1 MTEEK
6 KENQNVSVFARSDI
20 SLESDPLEEIF
31 ALNLG
36 DFVSEHLI
44 SDELIQKI
52 SKTNVDKLSS
62 LKNQLKELIS
72 IYSID
77 NTLKILG
84 FSSKEDYVIY
94 NSIAKTIKQML
105 EIDACHIF
113 LSKEN
118 AMGLNTT
125 KNDLLLVGSSLRFND
140 DIYEAEIGYR
150 LTDKSYVSLAYNKQ
164 QEIEIQDS
172 EDDDEFRPILLLGEA
187 KVRYYFAVPMYNNME
202 KVGVIVV
209 ENYNTKKL
217 SQEFKELLCV
227 TARLFATSMSLE
239 KLTEKTDELINKPDI
254 TAIELQNNRA
264 ELTALIGDLS
274 SEQQWFVE
282 NLAKAVDAKSSFKN
296 NYSHVVADLA
306 REISAELGLNEK
318 TKDLIYYAALLRNI
332 GKITLPEELFNKKEK
347 LSKEDWEKL
356 QNHPNVGVSIL
367 MSINFLSEVV
377 PYINYHKERWDG
389 NGEPEGLKGRSIP
402 LGSRIIAIAD
412 AYSALVSDRSYRK
425 ALDAEKAV
433 EILKDE
439 AGIKWDPELVD
450 VLINMQNRSIMQN
463 FNK

>member
-1 MTEEK
+1 MTDEK
-6 KENQNVSVFARSDI
+6 KDNKSVSVFSRSDI

-44 SDELIQKI
+44 SDELVQKI
-52 SKTNVDKLSS
+52 SRHSVDKSVS

-113 LSKEN
+113 LSKDN

-125 KNDLLLVGSSLRFND
+125 QNDLLLVGSSLNFKD
-140 DIYEAEIGYR
+140 DIYEAEIGYKYNDESSVS
-150 LTDKSYVSLAYNKQ
+150 TAFNSNKSV
-164 QEIEIQDS
+164 EIKDCQK
-172 EDDDEFRPILLLGEA
+172 DDDFKQILLLGED
-187 KVRYYFAVPMYNNME
+187 KTRYYLAVPMFNNME
-202 KVGVIVV
+202 RVGVIVV
-209 ENYNTKKL
+209 ENYSEKTL
-217 SQEFKELLCV
+217 SSEFIELLTI

-239 KLTEKTDELINKPDI
+239 KLTEETDKLINQDDVTI
-254 TAIELQNNRA
+254 SQLQNNRA

-274 SEQQWFVE
+274 TEQQWFVE
-282 NLAKAVDAKSSFKN
+282 NLAKAVDAKSNFKN
-296 NYSHVVADLA
+296 NFSQDVADLSK
-306 REISAELGLNEK
+306 EISTELGLNEK

-389 NGEPEGLKGRSIP
+389 KGEPEGLKGHSIP
-402 LGSRIIAIAD
+402 LGSRIIALAD
-412 AYSALVSDRSYRK
+412 AYCAMTSDRIYRNAMDKSK
-425 ALDAEKAV
+425 AL
-433 EILKDE
+433 EIIKSE
-439 AGIKWDPELVD
+439 SGIKWDPELVD
-450 VLINMQNRSIMQN
+450 VLIKLKN
-463 FNK
+463 

>member
-1 MTEEK
+1 MTDEK
-6 KENQNVSVFARSDI
+6 KDNKSVSVFSRSDI
-20 SLESDPLEEIF
+20 SLETDPLEEIF

-44 SDELIQKI
+44 SDELVQKI
-52 SKTNVDKLSS
+52 SRHSVDKSVS

-113 LSKEN
+113 LSKDN

-125 KNDLLLVGSSLRFND
+125 QNDLLLVGSSLNFKD
-140 DIYEAEIGYR
+140 DIYEAEIGYKYN
-150 LTDKSYVSLAYNKQ
+150 DESSVSAAFNSNKSV
-164 QEIEIQDS
+164 EIKDCQK
-172 EDDDEFRPILLLGEA
+172 DDDFKQILLLGED
-187 KVRYYFAVPMYNNME
+187 KTRYYLAVPMFNNME
-202 KVGVIVV
+202 RVGVIVV
-209 ENYNTKKL
+209 ENYSEKTL
-217 SQEFKELLCV
+217 SSEFIELLTI

-239 KLTEKTDELINKPDI
+239 KLTEETGKLINQDDVTI
-254 TAIELQNNRA
+254 SQLQNNRA

-274 SEQQWFVE
+274 TEQQWFVE
-282 NLAKAVDAKSSFKN
+282 NLAKAVDAKSNFKN
-296 NYSHVVADLA
+296 NFSQDVADLSK
-306 REISAELGLNEK
+306 EISTKLGLNEK

-389 NGEPEGLKGRSIP
+389 KGEPEGLKGQSIP
-402 LGSRIIAIAD
+402 LGSRIIALAD
-412 AYSALVSDRSYRK
+412 AYCAMTSDRIYRNAMDKSK
-425 ALDAEKAV
+425 AL
-433 EILKDE
+433 EIIKSE
-439 AGIKWDPELVD
+439 SGIKWDPELVD
-450 VLINMQNRSIMQN
+450 VLIKLKS
-463 FNK
+463 

>member
-6 KENQNVSVFARSDI
+6 KENKNVSVFARSKI

-36 DFVSEHLI
+36 DFISEHLI

-52 SKTNVDKLSS
+52 SRTNVDKSDC
-62 LKNQLKELIS
+62 LKKQLKELIS

-84 FSSKEDYVIY
+84 FSSKDDYVIY

-118 AMGLNTT
+118 AMGLDTT
-125 KNDLLLVGSSLRFND
+125 KNDLILVGSSLNFNN
-140 DIYEAEIGYR
+140 DIYEAEIGYNFN
-150 LTDKSYVSLAYNKQ
+150 DESYVSKAFIKSKTVEVKDCSNDPDFK
-164 QEIEIQDS
+164 S
-172 EDDDEFRPILLLGEA
+172 VLLLNED
-187 KVRYYFAVPMYNNME
+187 KVEYYLAVPMYNNME

-209 ENYNTKKL
+209 ENYSHKKL
-217 SQEFKELLCV
+217 SKEFIELLSI

-239 KLTEKTDELINKPDI
+239 KMTEETGNLIVQENVTI
-254 TAIELQNNRA
+254 SQLQNCRA

-274 SEQQWFVE
+274 SEQQCFVE
-282 NLAKAVDAKSSFKN
+282 NLAKAVDAKSNFKN
-296 NYSHVVADLA
+296 NYSHEVADLA
-306 REISAELGLNEK
+306 RELSTELGLNEK

-389 NGEPEGLKGRSIP
+389 KGEPEGLKGYSIP
-402 LGSRIIAIAD
+402 LGSRIIALAD
-412 AYSALVSDRSYRK
+412 AYSALISERTYRK
-425 ALDAEKAV
+425 ALSNEDAIKIIQSES
-433 EILKDE
+433 
-439 AGIKWDPELVD
+439 GSKWDPELVK
-450 VLINMQNRSIMQN
+450 VLIELKS
-463 FNK
+463 K

>member
-6 KENQNVSVFARSDI
+6 KDNKNVSVFARSEI

-36 DFVSEHLI
+36 DFISEHLI
-44 SDELIQKI
+44 SDELVQKI
-52 SKTNVDKLSS
+52 SRKNVDKTES
-62 LKNQLKELIS
+62 LKKQLKELIS

-94 NSIAKTIKQML
+94 NAIAKTIKQML
-105 EIDACHIF
+105 EIDACHVF
-113 LSKEN
+113 LSKDN
-118 AMGLNTT
+118 AMGLNTAN
-125 KNDLLLVGSSLRFND
+125 NDIVLVGSSLNFND
-140 DIYEAEIGYR
+140 EIYDSEIGYN
-150 LTDKSYVSLAYNKQ
+150 LNDKSYVSYAFINKKEVEVKDCSKDDNFKQ
-164 QEIEIQDS
+164 ILMLN
-172 EDDDEFRPILLLGEA
+172 ED
-187 KVRYYFAVPMYNNME
+187 KVKYYLAVPMYNNME

-209 ENYNTKKL
+209 ENYTKKKL
-217 SQEFKELLCV
+217 SSEFIELLTV

-239 KLTEKTDELINKPDI
+239 KLTEETDKLINQEDVSI
-254 TAIELQNNRA
+254 SELQNNRA

-274 SEQQWFVE
+274 YEQQWFVE
-282 NLAKAVDAKSSFKN
+282 NLAKAVDAKSNFKN
-296 NYSHVVADLA
+296 NYSHEVADLA
-306 REISAELGLNEK
+306 REISTTLGLNEK

-389 NGEPEGLKGRSIP
+389 QGEPEGLKGRSIP
-402 LGSRIIAIAD
+402 LGSRIIALAD
-412 AYSALVSDRSYRK
+412 AYSAMISERTYRDALSEEK
-425 ALDAEKAV
+425 AL
-433 EILKDE
+433 EIIQSE
-439 AGIKWDPELVD
+439 AGIKCDPELVE
-450 VLINMQNRSIMQN
+450 VLVELKKKS
-463 FNK
+463 

>member
-1 MTEEK
+1 MTEEQ
-6 KENQNVSVFARSDI
+6 KENKNVSVFSRSEI

-36 DFVSEHLI
+36 DFISEHLI
-44 SDELIQKI
+44 SDELVQKI
-52 SKTNVDKLSS
+52 SKKNVDKHES
-62 LKNQLKELIS
+62 LKKQLQELIS

-94 NSIAKTIKQML
+94 NAIAKTIKQML
-105 EIDACHIF
+105 EIDACHVF

-125 KNDLLLVGSSLRFND
+125 KNDLLLVGSSLNFKD
-140 DIYEAEIGYR
+140 DIYEAEIGYKFD
-150 LTDKSYVSLAYNKQ
+150 DKSYVSEAYKNNQ
-164 QEIEIQDS
+164 AIEIKDS
-172 EDDDEFRPILLLGEA
+172 VKDENFKAILLLSED
-187 KVRYYFAVPMYNNME
+187 KVKYYLAVPMYNNME

-209 ENYNTKKL
+209 ENYTEKIL
-217 SQEFKELLCV
+217 SDEFKELLTV

-239 KLTEKTDELINKPDI
+239 KLTEETDKLINQKDVTI
-254 TAIELQNNRA
+254 SQLQNNRA

-296 NYSHVVADLA
+296 NYSHEVADLA
-306 REISAELGLNEK
+306 KEISTKLELNEK

-347 LSKEDWEKL
+347 LSQEDWDKL

-377 PYINYHKERWDG
+377 PYITYHKERWDG
-389 NGEPEGLKGRSIP
+389 KGEPEGLKGQSIP
-402 LGSRIIAIAD
+402 LGSRIIALAD
-412 AYSALVSDRSYRK
+412 AYSALTSKRAYRNAMTK
-425 ALDAEKAV
+425 EKAI
-433 EILKDE
+433 EIIQSE
-439 AGIKWDPELVD
+439 AGTKWDPELVN
-450 VLINMQNRSIMQN
+450 VLVEL
-463 FNK
+463 KK

>member
-6 KENQNVSVFARSDI
+6 KDNKNVSVFARSEI

-36 DFVSEHLI
+36 DFISEHLI
-44 SDELIQKI
+44 SDELVQKI
-52 SKTNVDKLSS
+52 SRKNVDKKES
-62 LKNQLKELIS
+62 LKKQLKELIS

-94 NSIAKTIKQML
+94 NAIAKTIKQML
-105 EIDACHIF
+105 EIDACHVF
-113 LSKEN
+113 LSKDN
-118 AMGLNTT
+118 AMGLNTAN
-125 KNDLLLVGSSLRFND
+125 NDIVLVGSSLNFND
-140 DIYEAEIGYR
+140 EIYDSEIGYN
-150 LTDKSYVSLAYNKQ
+150 LNDKSYVSYAFINKKEVEVKDCSKDDNFKQ
-164 QEIEIQDS
+164 ILMLN
-172 EDDDEFRPILLLGEA
+172 ED
-187 KVRYYFAVPMYNNME
+187 KVKYYLAVPMYNNME

-209 ENYNTKKL
+209 ENYTKKKL
-217 SQEFKELLCV
+217 SSEFIELLTV

-239 KLTEKTDELINKPDI
+239 KLTEETDKLINQEDVSI
-254 TAIELQNNRA
+254 SELQNNRA

-274 SEQQWFVE
+274 YEQQWFVE
-282 NLAKAVDAKSSFKN
+282 NLAKAVDAKSNFKN
-296 NYSHVVADLA
+296 NYSHEVADLA
-306 REISAELGLNEK
+306 REISTTLGLNEK

-389 NGEPEGLKGRSIP
+389 QGEPEGLKGRSIP
-402 LGSRIIAIAD
+402 LGSRIIALAD
-412 AYSALVSDRSYRK
+412 AYSAMISERTYRDALSEEK
-425 ALDAEKAV
+425 AL
-433 EILKDE
+433 EIIQSE
-439 AGIKWDPELVD
+439 AGIKWDPELVE
-450 VLINMQNRSIMQN
+450 VLVELKKKS
-463 FNK
+463 

>member
-1 MTEEK
+1 MSEEK
-6 KENQNVSVFARSDI
+6 KENKNVSVFARSEI

-36 DFVSEHLI
+36 DFISEHLI
-44 SDELIQKI
+44 SDDLVQKI
-52 SKTNVDKLSS
+52 SHTNVNKLES
-62 LKNQLKELIS
+62 LKKQLKELIA

-84 FSSKEDYVIY
+84 FSSKEDYIIY
-94 NSIAKTIKQML
+94 NAIAKTIKQML

-125 KNDLLLVGSSLRFND
+125 KNDLLLVGSSLNFKD
-140 DIYEAEIGYR
+140 DIYEAEIGYKFN
-150 LTDKSYVSLAYNKQ
+150 DESYVSFAYNNKKL
-164 QEIEIQDS
+164 IEVQDC
-172 EDDDEFRPILLLGEA
+172 ETDNDFKPILLLSED
-187 KVRYYFAVPMYNNME
+187 KVNYYLAVPMFNNME

-209 ENYNTKKL
+209 ENYSNKKL
-217 SQEFKELLCV
+217 SEEFIELLSV

-239 KLTEKTDELINKPDI
+239 KLTEETEKLINQEDV
-254 TAIELQNNRA
+254 TVLQLQNNRA

-282 NLAKAVDAKSSFKN
+282 DLAKAVDAKSNFKN
-296 NYSHVVADLA
+296 NYSHDVADLA
-306 REISAELGLNEK
+306 RDLSTTIGLNEK

-332 GKITLPEELFNKKEK
+332 GKVTLPEELFNKKEK

-389 NGEPEGLKGRSIP
+389 QGEPEGLKGMSIP
-402 LGSRIIAIAD
+402 LGSRIVALAD
-412 AYSALVSDRSYRK
+412 AYSAMTSERTYRK
-425 ALDAEKAV
+425 ALSNEKAL
-433 EILKDE
+433 EIIKSE
-439 AGIKWDPELVD
+439 AGIKWDPELVNY
-450 VLINMQNRSIMQN
+450 LIDL
-463 FNK
+463 KK

>member
-1 MTEEK
+1 MTEEM
-6 KENQNVSVFARSDI
+6 KENKNVSLFARSEI

-36 DFVSEHLI
+36 DFISEHLI
-44 SDELIQKI
+44 SDELVQKI
-52 SKTNVDKLSS
+52 SKSNVNKLES

-84 FSSKEDYVIY
+84 FSTKEDYIIY
-94 NSIAKTIKQML
+94 NAIAKTIKQML

-113 LSKEN
+113 LSREN
-118 AMGLNTT
+118 AMGLDSTS
-125 KNDLLLVGSSLRFND
+125 NDLILVGSSLKFQN
-140 DIYEAEIGYR
+140 DIYESGIGYH
-150 LTDKSYVSLAYNKQ
+150 LTDFSYVSKAFNEQKEINVSDMNK
-164 QEIEIQDS
+164 
-172 EDDDEFRPILLLGEA
+172 DDDFHPILLLNED
-187 KVRYYFAVPMYNNME
+187 KVMSYLAVPMYNNME

-209 ENYNTKKL
+209 ENYKK
-217 SQEFKELLCV
+217 KELSNEFIELLSV
-227 TARLFATSMSLE
+227 TARLFATSMSLK
-239 KLTEKTDELINKPDI
+239 KLTEE
-254 TAIELQNNRA
+254 TAKILKIENVKVSELQNKRA

-282 NLAKAVDAKSSFKN
+282 NLAKAVDAKSSFKQ
-296 NYSHVVADLA
+296 NYSKEVANLA
-306 REISAELGLNEK
+306 RDISTEIGLNEK

-347 LSKEDWEKL
+347 LSKEDWEQL

-389 NGEPEGLKGRSIP
+389 TGEPEGLKGRSIP
-402 LGSRIIAIAD
+402 LGCRIIAIAD
-412 AYSALVSDRSYRK
+412 AYCAMTSDRKYRNAMNNEK
-425 ALDAEKAV
+425 AL
-433 EILKDE
+433 EIIKSE
-439 AGIKWDPELVD
+439 AGSKWDPEVVD
-450 VLINMQNRSIMQN
+450 YLINLK
-463 FNK
+463 NKH

>member
-1 MTEEK
+1 MSEEK
-6 KENQNVSVFARSDI
+6 KEKNNVSVFARSEI

-36 DFVSEHLI
+36 DFISEHLI
-44 SDELIQKI
+44 SDELVQKI
-52 SKTNVDKLSS
+52 SRTNVDKLESI
-62 LKNQLKELIS
+62 KNQLRELIA

-84 FSSKEDYVIY
+84 FSSKEDYIIY
-94 NSIAKTIKQML
+94 NAIAKTIRQMF

-118 AMGLNTT
+118 AMGLDTT
-125 KNDLLLVGSSLRFND
+125 KNDLILVGSSLNFND

-150 LTDKSYVSLAYNKQ
+150 FNDGSYVSKSFNDSKS
-164 QEIEIQDS
+164 IEVKDCFADDNFKAILMLS
-172 EDDDEFRPILLLGEA
+172 EDRV
-187 KVRYYFAVPMYNNME
+187 KYYLAVPMFNNME

-209 ENYNTKKL
+209 ENYTDKKL
-217 SQEFKELLCV
+217 SNEFAELLSI

-239 KLTEKTDELINKPDI
+239 KLTEETDKLLEQEDV
-254 TAIELQNNRA
+254 TVSQLQNKRA

-282 NLAKAVDAKSSFKN
+282 HLAKAVDAKSSFKN
-296 NYSHVVADLA
+296 NYSQDVADLT
-306 REISAELGLNEK
+306 REISSAIGLNEK

-347 LSKEDWEKL
+347 LSKEDWEQL

-377 PYINYHKERWDG
+377 PYITYHKERWDG
-389 NGEPEGLKGRSIP
+389 KGEPEGLKGRSIP
-402 LGSRIIAIAD
+402 FGSRIVAIAD
-412 AYSALVSDRSYRK
+412 AYSALISDRKYRK
-425 ALDAEKAV
+425 AMSEQ
-433 EILKDE
+433 E
-439 AGIKWDPELVD
+439 AIKIIQSESGTKWDPDLVAILTD
-450 VLINMQNRSIMQN
+450 LVG
-463 FNK
+463 

>member
-1 MTEEK
+1 MSEEK
-6 KENQNVSVFARSDI
+6 KDNKNVSVFARSEI

-36 DFVSEHLI
+36 DFISEHLI
-44 SDELIQKI
+44 SDELVQKI
-52 SKTNVDKLSS
+52 SRTSVNKLES
-62 LKNQLKELIS
+62 LKNQLKELIA

-84 FSSKEDYVIY
+84 FSSKEDYIIY
-94 NSIAKTIKQML
+94 NAIAKTIKQML
-105 EIDACHIF
+105 EIDACHVF

-125 KNDLLLVGSSLRFND
+125 KNDLLLVGSSLNFND
-140 DIYEAEIGYR
+140 DIYEAEIGYKY
-150 LTDKSYVSLAYNKQ
+150 DDESYVSFSFNNKK
-164 QEIEIQDS
+164 EIEIKDCS
-172 EDDDEFRPILLLGEA
+172 KDENFKPILLLNED
-187 KVRYYFAVPMYNNME
+187 KVKYYLAVPMYNNME

-209 ENYNTKKL
+209 ENYKEKKF
-217 SQEFKELLCV
+217 SDEFIELLTV

-239 KLTEKTDELINKPDI
+239 KLTEETNKLINLEDV
-254 TAIELQNNRA
+254 TVSQLQNNRA

-282 NLAKAVDAKSSFKN
+282 DLAKAVDAKSNFKN
-296 NYSHVVADLA
+296 NYSHDVADLA
-306 REISAELGLNEK
+306 REISTALGLNEK

-377 PYINYHKERWDG
+377 PYITYHKERWDG
-389 NGEPEGLKGRSIP
+389 KGEPEGLKGMSIP

-412 AYSALVSDRSYRK
+412 AYSAITSDRTYRNALSKEK
-425 ALDAEKAV
+425 AL
-433 EILKDE
+433 EIME
-439 AGIKWDPELVD
+439 SESGIKWDPDLVK
-450 VLINMQNRSIMQN
+450 VLIDI
-463 FNK
+463 KK

>member
-1 MTEEK
+1 MSEYK
-6 KENQNVSVFARSDI
+6 NENKNVSVFSRSEI
-20 SLESDPLEEIF
+20 ALESDPLEEIF

-36 DFVSEHLI
+36 DFISEHLI

-52 SKTNVDKLSS
+52 SRTDIDKTSS
-62 LKNQLKELIS
+62 LKKQLKELIS

-84 FSSKEDYVIY
+84 FSNREDYVIY
-94 NSIAKTIKQML
+94 NAIAKTIKQML

-118 AMGLNTT
+118 AMGLDNT
-125 KNDLLLVGSSLRFND
+125 KNDLVLVGSSLRFND
-140 DIYEAEIGYR
+140 DIYDSEIGYKF
-150 LTDKSYVSLAYNKQ
+150 TDENYVSFSYKNSKTV
-164 QEIEIQDS
+164 EIKDCTKDS
-172 EDDDEFRPILLLGEA
+172 DFKSVLLLNED
-187 KVRYYFAVPMYNNME
+187 KVKYYLAVPMNNNME

-209 ENYNTKKL
+209 ENYEEKNL
-217 SQEFKELLCV
+217 SSEFKELLTI

-239 KLTEKTDELINKPDI
+239 KLTEETNTLINQEDVSLSQ
-254 TAIELQNNRA
+254 LQNKRA

-282 NLAKAVDAKSSFKN
+282 NLAKAVDAKSSFRN
-296 NYSHVVADLA
+296 NYSHEVADLA
-306 REISAELGLNEK
+306 REISTYLALNEK

-389 NGEPEGLKGRSIP
+389 KGEPEGLKGYSIP
-402 LGSRIIAIAD
+402 LGSRIIALAD
-412 AYSALVSDRSYRK
+412 AYSAMISERKYRDAIPKAK
-425 ALDAEKAV
+425 AL
-433 EILKDE
+433 EIIRTE
-439 AGIKWDPELVD
+439 AGTKWDPELVD
-450 VLINMQNRSIMQN
+450 VLINLKS
-463 FNK
+463 

>member
-6 KENQNVSVFARSDI
+6 KDNKNVSVFARSEI

-36 DFVSEHLI
+36 DFISEHLI
-44 SDELIQKI
+44 SDELVQKI
-52 SKTNVDKLSS
+52 SRKNVDKTES
-62 LKNQLKELIS
+62 LKKQLKELIS

-94 NSIAKTIKQML
+94 NAIAKTIKQML
-105 EIDACHIF
+105 EIDACHVF
-113 LSKEN
+113 LSKDN
-118 AMGLNTT
+118 AMGLNTAN
-125 KNDLLLVGSSLRFND
+125 NDIVLVGSSLNFND
-140 DIYEAEIGYR
+140 EIYDSEIGYN
-150 LTDKSYVSLAYNKQ
+150 LNDKSYVSYAFINKKEVEVKDCSKDDNFKQ
-164 QEIEIQDS
+164 ILMLN
-172 EDDDEFRPILLLGEA
+172 ED
-187 KVRYYFAVPMYNNME
+187 KVKYYLAVPMYNNME

-209 ENYNTKKL
+209 ENYTKKKL
-217 SQEFKELLCV
+217 SSEFIELLTV

-239 KLTEKTDELINKPDI
+239 KLTEETDKLINQEDVSI
-254 TAIELQNNRA
+254 SELQNNRA

-274 SEQQWFVE
+274 YEQQWFVE

-296 NYSHVVADLA
+296 NYSHEVAELA
-306 REISAELGLNEK
+306 REISTTLGLNEK

-389 NGEPEGLKGRSIP
+389 QGEPEGLKGRSIP
-402 LGSRIIAIAD
+402 LGSRIIALAD
-412 AYSALVSDRSYRK
+412 AYSAMISERTYRDALSEEK
-425 ALDAEKAV
+425 AL
-433 EILKDE
+433 EIIQSE
-439 AGIKWDPELVD
+439 AGIKWDPELVE
-450 VLINMQNRSIMQN
+450 VLVELKKKS
-463 FNK
+463 

>member
-1 MTEEK
+1 MSEEK
-6 KENQNVSVFARSDI
+6 KENKNVSVFARSEL

-36 DFVSEHLI
+36 DFLSEHLI
-44 SDELIQKI
+44 SDELIEKI
-52 SKTNVDKLSS
+52 SNTNVDKLES
-62 LKNQLKELIS
+62 LKKQLKELIS

-84 FSSKEDYVIY
+84 FSSKEDYIIY
-94 NSIAKTIKQML
+94 NAIAKTIKQML
-105 EIDACHIF
+105 EIDACHVF

-125 KNDLLLVGSSLRFND
+125 KNDLLLVGSSLNFND
-140 DIYEAEIGYR
+140 DIYEAEIGYNYN
-150 LTDKSYVSLAYNKQ
+150 DGSYVAKAYDEKKAIVIKDCNN
-164 QEIEIQDS
+164 
-172 EDDDEFRPILLLGEA
+172 DDNFTPVLLLNED
-187 KVRYYFAVPMYNNME
+187 KVKYYLAVPMFNNMD

-209 ENYNTKKL
+209 ENYTDKAL
-217 SQEFKELLCV
+217 SEEFIDLLSV
-227 TARLFATSMSLE
+227 TARLFATSMNLE
-239 KLTEKTDELINKPDI
+239 KLTVETDKLINQEDVSVSQ
-254 TAIELQNNRA
+254 LQNNRA

-282 NLAKAVDAKSSFKN
+282 DLAKAVDTKSNFKN
-296 NYSHVVADLA
+296 NYSHDVADLA
-306 REISAELGLNEK
+306 REISTAIGLNEK

-332 GKITLPEELFNKKEK
+332 GKVTLPEELFNKKEK

-389 NGEPEGLKGRSIP
+389 KGEPEGLKGMSIP
-402 LGSRIIAIAD
+402 FGARIVAIAD
-412 AYSALVSDRSYRK
+412 AYSAMTSERTYRK
-425 ALDAEKAV
+425 ALSKEKAL
-433 EILKDE
+433 EIIKSE
-439 AGIKWDPELVD
+439 SGIKWDPDLVEILTELK
-450 VLINMQNRSIMQN
+450 
-463 FNK
+463 NK

>member
-1 MTEEK
+1 MAEDKKEK
-6 KENQNVSVFARSDI
+6 KNVSVFARSEI

-36 DFVSEHLI
+36 DFISEHLI
-44 SDELIQKI
+44 SDELVQKI
-52 SKTNVDKLSS
+52 SRTNVNKLDSI
-62 LKNQLKELIS
+62 KNQLKELIS

-84 FSSKEDYVIY
+84 FSSKEDYIIY
-94 NSIAKTIKQML
+94 NAIAKTIKQML
-105 EIDACHIF
+105 EIDACHVF

-125 KNDLLLVGSSLRFND
+125 KNDLILVGSSLQFND
-140 DIYEAEIGYR
+140 DIYEAGIGYR
-150 LTDKSYVSLAYNKQ
+150 LIDKSYVSKAYNDKKL
-164 QEIEIQDS
+164 IEVPDCS
-172 EDDDEFRPILLLGEA
+172 EDEDFRPVLFLGED
-187 KVRYYFAVPMYNNME
+187 KVRYYLAVPMYNNME

-209 ENYNTKKL
+209 ENYSEKHL
-217 SQEFKELLCV
+217 SEEFVELLTV

-239 KLTEKTDELINKPDI
+239 KLTEEADNLIKQEDV
-254 TAIELQNNRA
+254 TVSLLQNKRA

-274 SEQQWFVE
+274 TEQQWFVE
-282 NLAKAVDAKSSFKN
+282 NLAKAVDAKSSFGN

-306 REISAELGLNEK
+306 RELSTTIGLNEK

-389 NGEPEGLKGRSIP
+389 KGEPEGLKGKSIP

-412 AYSALVSDRSYRK
+412 AYCAMTTARKYRK
-425 ALDAEKAV
+425 AHSKEETLK
-433 EILKDE
+433 ILKQE
-439 AGIKWDPELVD
+439 AGTKWDPELID
-450 VLINMQNRSIMQN
+450 YLLEM
-463 FNK
+463 KK

>member
-1 MTEEK
+1 MTDEK
-6 KENQNVSVFARSDI
+6 KDNKSVSVFSRSDI
-20 SLESDPLEEIF
+20 SLETDPLEEIF

-44 SDELIQKI
+44 SDELVQKI
-52 SKTNVDKLSS
+52 SRHSVDKSVS

-113 LSKEN
+113 LSKDN

-125 KNDLLLVGSSLRFND
+125 QNDLLLVGSSLNFKD
-140 DIYEAEIGYR
+140 DIYEAEIGYKYNDESSVS
-150 LTDKSYVSLAYNKQ
+150 TAFNSNKSV
-164 QEIEIQDS
+164 EIKDCQK
-172 EDDDEFRPILLLGEA
+172 DDDFKQILLLGED
-187 KVRYYFAVPMYNNME
+187 KTRYYLAVPMFNNME
-202 KVGVIVV
+202 RVGVIVV
-209 ENYNTKKL
+209 ENYSEKTL
-217 SQEFKELLCV
+217 SSEFIELLTI

-239 KLTEKTDELINKPDI
+239 KLTEETDKLINQDDVTI
-254 TAIELQNNRA
+254 SQLQNNRA

-274 SEQQWFVE
+274 TEQQWFVE
-282 NLAKAVDAKSSFKN
+282 NLAKAVDAKSNFKN
-296 NYSHVVADLA
+296 NFSQDVADLSK
-306 REISAELGLNEK
+306 EISTKLGLNEK

-389 NGEPEGLKGRSIP
+389 KGEPEGLKGQSIP
-402 LGSRIIAIAD
+402 LGSRIIALAD
-412 AYSALVSDRSYRK
+412 AYCAMTSDRIYRNAMDKSK
-425 ALDAEKAV
+425 AL
-433 EILKDE
+433 EIIKSE
-439 AGIKWDPELVD
+439 SGIKWDPELVD
-450 VLINMQNRSIMQN
+450 VLIKLKS
-463 FNK
+463 

>member
-1 MTEEK
+1 MTDEK
-6 KENQNVSVFARSDI
+6 KDNKSVSVFSRSDI
-20 SLESDPLEEIF
+20 SLETDPLEEIF

-44 SDELIQKI
+44 SDELVQKI
-52 SKTNVDKLSS
+52 SRHSVDKSVS

-113 LSKEN
+113 LSKDN

-125 KNDLLLVGSSLRFND
+125 QNDLLLVGSSLNFKD
-140 DIYEAEIGYR
+140 DIYEAEIGYKYN
-150 LTDKSYVSLAYNKQ
+150 DESSVSAAFNSNKSV
-164 QEIEIQDS
+164 EIKDCQK
-172 EDDDEFRPILLLGEA
+172 DDDFKQILLLGED
-187 KVRYYFAVPMYNNME
+187 KTRYYLAVPMFNNME
-202 KVGVIVV
+202 RVGVIVV
-209 ENYNTKKL
+209 ENYSEKTL
-217 SQEFKELLCV
+217 SSEFIELLTI

-239 KLTEKTDELINKPDI
+239 KLTEETDKLINQDDVTI
-254 TAIELQNNRA
+254 SQLQNNRA

-274 SEQQWFVE
+274 TEQQWFVE
-282 NLAKAVDAKSSFKN
+282 NLAKAVDAKSNFKN
-296 NYSHVVADLA
+296 NFSQDVADLSK
-306 REISAELGLNEK
+306 EISTKLGLNEK

-389 NGEPEGLKGRSIP
+389 KGEPEGLKGQSIP
-402 LGSRIIAIAD
+402 LGSRIIALAD
-412 AYSALVSDRSYRK
+412 AYCAMTSDRIYRNAMDKSK
-425 ALDAEKAV
+425 AL
-433 EILKDE
+433 EIIKSE
-439 AGIKWDPELVD
+439 SGIKWDPELVD
-450 VLINMQNRSIMQN
+450 VLIKLKS
-463 FNK
+463 